1 MAGFVPLGDPVA
13 LLLGKASPHG
23 AQSRSLSPETRIQST
38 EFDQRM
44 MRRALELAA
53 RGVGLVSPGPL
64 VGCVIVNDRQQIV
77 GEGFYVYDEV
87 KHAET
92 IALEQA
98 GEAARGAT
106 AYISLEPHAHQ
117 GRTPPCTNALIEAG
131 VKRVIVPIEDP
142 NPKVSGRGFAHLRA
156 AGMDVGTGLLAD
168 EATQLNEAYIHFM
181 RTGRPFVHLK
191 MAVSLDGKVAT
202 ASGESRWIT
211 GEAARARAHDMRHQ
225 YDAIM
230 VGGRTVRVDDPL
242 LTDRSGKVRRRP
254 LVRVVIEQYLR
265 TPAKSQLAQT
275 TDAAPVIIFACA
287 EADSDSLDALRR
299 RGVEVVAQGSALDL
313 ASVVDHLGKRL
324 LQSVLVEG
332 GPSLAA
338 LLLEAGLVDKVT
350 FFVAPMIIGGQDAPS
365 AIAGAGAEKM
375 AEAVRLERIEV
386 RPHGDDVEITG
397 YPQKQSGQ

>member
-1 MAGFVPLGDPVA
+1 M
-13 LLLGKASPHG
+13 
-23 AQSRSLSPETRIQST
+23 I
-38 EFDQRM
+38 
-44 MRRALELAA
+44 RRALELAA

-64 VGCVIVNDRQQIV
+64 VGCVIVNDRQQVV
-77 GEGFYVYDEV
+77 GEGFYVYDEI

-92 IALEQA
+92 LALDQA

-117 GRTPPCTNALIEAG
+117 GRTAPCTDALIKAG
-131 VKRVIVPIEDP
+131 MKRVVAPIEDP
-142 NPKVSGRGFAHLRA
+142 NPKVSGRGFAHLRE
-156 AGMDVGTGLLAD
+156 AGIEVCSGLLAD
-168 EATQLNEAYIHFM
+168 EAIQLNEAYIKFM
-181 RTGRPFVHLK
+181 RTSRPFVHLK

-202 ASGESRWIT
+202 ATGEARWIT
-211 GEAARARAHDMRHQ
+211 GEAARAHAHEMRHQ

-230 VGGRTVRVDDPL
+230 VGGRTVRADDPL

-265 TPAKSQLAQT
+265 MPPESQLAQT
-275 TDAAPVIIFACA
+275 TEAAPVIIFACDD
-287 EADSDSLDALRR
+287 ADGDSLDALRE
-299 RGVEVVAQGSALDL
+299 RGVQVVAQGSALDL
-313 ASVVDHLGKRL
+313 GSVLDDLGQRS

-365 AIAGAGAEKM
+365 AIAGAGAEKI
-375 AEAVRLERIEV
+375 AEAIRLERIEV
-386 RPHGDDVEITG
+386 RQHGDDVEITG
-397 YPQKQSGQ
+397 YPRMQG

>member
-1 MAGFVPLGDPVA
+1 
-13 LLLGKASPHG
+13 
-23 AQSRSLSPETRIQST
+23 
-38 EFDQRM
+38 M
-44 MRRALELAA
+44 MRRAFELAV

-98 GEAARGAT
+98 AEAAQGAT
-106 AYISLEPHAHQ
+106 AYISLEPHSHQ

-156 AGMDVGTGLLAD
+156 AGIDVGTGLFAE

-202 ASGESRWIT
+202 ATGESRWIT
-211 GEAARARAHDMRHQ
+211 GEAARARVHEMRHQ

-265 TPAKSQLAQT
+265 MPAESQLAQT
-275 TDAAPVIIFACA
+275 TDAAPVIIFACDD
-287 EADSDSLDALRR
+287 ADGDSLDALRR

-313 ASVVDHLGKRL
+313 ASVVNDLGKRS

-338 LLLEAGLVDKVT
+338 LLLEGGLVDKVT

-386 RPHGDDVEITG
+386 RQHGDDVEISG